1 MVMGGGP
8 PGGGGP
14 GGDDPAKLQELID
27 RQAEY
32 LDKLLETKKVLGE
45 ISDSYDHAEA
55 KANAELATRKEMYR
69 ILSMGNKALEDEVE
83 YIDKRLASG
92 KAFTAE
98 ERKIMEERM
107 EYLKSIAPAE
117 IEQEKKKLAIKIKQG
132 VQEEENQKRAER
144 GIAKWAAL
152 IGMGQKASETMLG
165 TTFELVGAWKSGGKA
180 LKKMWKEGM
189 FGGFYL
195 SILEDVMMGHEN
207 LSAGFVK
214 STGATEGMTDA
225 VMSAGNELMEMGMGF
240 ETAYTAAQS
249 LIGATTM
256 FRTGTVA
263 AQKDLAKFVGL
274 LERAGI
280 SATEAAQSL
289 EIFNKVLGMNR
300 IQSQAALES
309 MTHFAQVLGVS
320 VNQVLREFGQTMPV
334 LSAHGSN
341 AIKVFKELEI
351 IANQTGVS
359 MSNLMGV
366 AGQYD
371 TFEGAASSVAK
382 LNAALGGSYLSS
394 VDMVYA
400 SESQRLE
407 MLHESLRVSGK
418 SFDSLGRYEKRMLA
432 TASGFQDVGEA
443 SKFFNTSLEVQ
454 AAKSAEAAKKQE
466 KMEELARRANT
477 VMQELK
483 MTFQQLA
490 INLQPVV
497 EVLASMVGGL
507 SKMLSVAGAL
517 PAKILGV
524 MYVAYKL
531 AKAMGLLTVKSTAA
545 AAAQTALSPWSV
557 GVRVAAVGAVLT
569 ALGAASGMFSG
580 AEDAV
585 TDSASDEPTFHVGKP
600 MTSGR
605 GARGGRLRPGEI
617 YDGKSSVHV
626 GGVGTAVYTQQ
637 ATTSLIQGVQDMV
650 NATNN
655 MKVAIENMNTGK
667 QTVQM
672 TLDDKIVGEVQM
684 SNFNRAVSTNRGQ

>member
-69 ILSMGNKALEDEVE
+69 VLSMGNKAREDEVE

-98 ERKIMEERM
+98 ERKIMEERR
-107 EYLKSIAPAE
+107 EYLNSIGPAE

-132 VQEEENQKRAER
+132 VKEEENQKRAER

-225 VMSAGNELMEMGMGF
+225 VQSAGNDLMAMGMGF

-256 FRTGTVA
+256 FRTGTAA
-263 AQKDLAKFVGL
+263 AQKELAKFVGL

-289 EIFNKVLGMNR
+289 EVFNKVLGMNR

-309 MTHFAQVLGVS
+309 MIHFAQTLGVS
-320 VNQVLREFGQTMPV
+320 VNQVLRDFGQTMPV

-341 AIKVFKELEI
+341 ATKVFKELQI
-351 IANQTGVS
+351 IANQTGVA

-466 KMEELARRANT
+466 KMEELARRST
-477 VMQELK
+477 DIMQELR

-490 INLQPVV
+490 VDLKPVIDFFSAIV
-497 EVLASMVGGL
+497 KQLSEFLGAMGGAPAKVLAFVYAGYRIIGMLKLLKIQAVSTAVATAFSSPWLLPGMVL
-507 SKMLSVAGAL
+507 AG
-517 PAKILGV
+517 
-524 MYVAYKL
+524 
-531 AKAMGLLTVKSTAA
+531 AA
-545 AAAQTALSPWSV
+545 AAAW
-557 GVRVAAVGAVLT
+557 
-569 ALGAASGMFSG
+569 LGSSGSG
-580 AEDAV
+580 ATATAAEE
-585 TDSASDEPTFHVGKP
+585 SDEPTFHVGKP

-617 YDGKSSVHV
+617 YDGKTSVHV

-667 QTVQM
+667 QTIQM

-684 SNFNRAVSTNRGQ
+684 GNFNRAVSTNRGQ